1 MRRKKSTR
9 MTFSPEQRIWRNP
22 RKKLALHFRR
32 QRPSNSH
39 TSSLH
44 QHNPVSFPSSS
55 QQQCTSA
62 ASSQGARLLAGHKH
76 HVAAGSLSRKSISW
90 AHFLHCLFPRWRK
103 KKDKKTSNFFLSST
117 KLIGGRQK
125 KEQWKVVNNK
135 SRKQATAPGE
145 KNKIKSWC
153 FQD

>member
-1 MRRKKSTR
+1 MKESKKEVGTTLSKTE
-9 MTFSPEQRIWRNP
+9 TFQLSHFFPAPAQSSILPFQLPAAMHQCCLIP
-22 RKKLALHFRR
+22 RGQAVGRAQTSCSCRQPQPQEHLLGTFPALLI
-32 QRPSNSH
+32 PP
-39 TSSLH
+39 LE
-44 QHNPVSFPSSS
+44 
-55 QQQCTSA
+55 
-62 ASSQGARLLAGHKH
+62 
-76 HVAAGSLSRKSISW
+76 
-90 AHFLHCLFPRWRK
+90 K

>member
-1 MRRKKSTR
+1 MKESKKEVGTTLSKTE
-9 MTFSPEQRIWRNP
+9 TFQLSHFFPAPAQSSILPFQLPAAMHQCCLIP
-22 RKKLALHFRR
+22 RGQAVGRAQTSCSCRQPQPQEHLLGTFPALLI
-32 QRPSNSH
+32 PP
-39 TSSLH
+39 LE
-44 QHNPVSFPSSS
+44 
-55 QQQCTSA
+55 
-62 ASSQGARLLAGHKH
+62 
-76 HVAAGSLSRKSISW
+76 
-90 AHFLHCLFPRWRK
+90 K
-103 KKDKKTSNFFLSST
+103 KKKTKKQAIFFLSST

>member
-1 MRRKKSTR
+1 MKESKKEVGTTLSKTE
-9 MTFSPEQRIWRNP
+9 TFQLSHFFPAPAQSSILPFQLPAAMHQCCLIP
-22 RKKLALHFRR
+22 RGQAVGRAQTSCSCRQPQPQEHLLGTFPALLI
-32 QRPSNSH
+32 PP
-39 TSSLH
+39 LE
-44 QHNPVSFPSSS
+44 
-55 QQQCTSA
+55 
-62 ASSQGARLLAGHKH
+62 
-76 HVAAGSLSRKSISW
+76 
-90 AHFLHCLFPRWRK
+90 K
-103 KKDKKTSNFFLSST
+103 KKTKKQAIFFLSST